1 MHDPTDRSLV
11 LRSRGGERR
20 AFGEL
25 VERYQASVFNV
36 CLRMMG
42 ERGEAE
48 NLTQDAFLRAHNR
61 LGTFNEERPFGP
73 WIRRVAANL
82 CLNQL
87 KRSRPVT
94 TTLEDE
100 DYRIEQG
107 TSPQPEPALIEH
119 ERQIRIRN
127 AILELP
133 PHYRA
138 VIELRHFQELSYAEI
153 STELSIPISDI
164 KSHLFRAR
172 KMLAKRLENHV

>member
-172 KMLAKRLENHV
+172 KILAKRLENHV